1 MSEEGDSAKNSF
13 GLLYWP
19 GNATL
24 CTRALYLFLSDYRKA
39 FDYLFFVVHLAG
51 RADEVR
57 TSAAKTLYEI
67 SDDDEKKKKY
77 EETIKSPDVMIKQW
91 GGYAGGSVAQIG

>member
-1 MSEEGDSAKNSF
+1 MSEESDAAKNSL
-13 GLLYWP
+13 GLPYWP

-24 CTRALYLFLSDYRKA
+24 CTKALYLFLSDYRKT
-39 FDYLFFVVHLAG
+39 FDYLFFVAYLAG

-67 SDDDEKKKKY
+67 SDDDAKKKEVRRNHK
-77 EETIKSPDVMIKQW
+77 IARCNDKAMGRVCRVSLAHDD
-91 GGYAGGSVAQIG
+91 